1 MPTCGI
7 DVNPSFHLIR
17 AIRVNSL
24 KFVIIAV
31 ELQRLFKIN
40 SNGLSK
46 NTLGR

>member
-7 DVNPSFHLIR
+7 DENPFFHIIR

-24 KFVIIAV
+24 KFLIITV

-40 SNGLSK
+40 IK
-46 NTLGR
+46 WP